1 MSLTRSKVKSR
12 PSMYAAPPNIACR
25 TVGAISSSSSRKM
38 AIEFRSP
45 RDTSRQLAELLGA
58 FGVELDVYDG
68 QPRALVLA
76 RIGPLEVL
84 AG

>member
-38 AIEFRSP
+38 AIESGVPAILAVSSP
-45 RDTSRQLAELLGA
+45 N
-58 FGVELDVYDG
+58 F
-68 QPRALVLA
+68 LVPSGLNSMFMM
-76 RIGPLEVL
+76 GSPVPWCWP
-84 AG
+84 G